1 MKCFMSEKET
11 NLRVTGEEYGMRLDQ
26 FVSKHRPEYSRSRIQ
41 QWIKDGLIRLNGQ
54 PARAKDKLK
63 GGEVVEL
70 DLQKA
75 LDSIEAEDWSP
86 QEIPLDIVYEDE
98 YILLVNKQA
107 GLVVHPGSGNPDR
120 TMVNALIHHDASL
133 AKVPRAGIIH
143 RLDKDTTGLLVV
155 AKTLEAHTR
164 LVEALQDRDFDREYR
179 ALVWGELTAGGKI
192 NQPIGRHPTQ
202 RTRQA
207 VVHNGKPAVTHYRVE
222 ERFRAH
228 TLLKV
233 MLETGRTHQ
242 IRVHL
247 AHLKLPIVGDPVYGG
262 RLRIPPAASEELM
275 AALRGFKRQ
284 ALHAARLG
292 LEHPITGE
300 AMSWEVPMPDDMLS
314 LLAALRV
321 DRKQHAE

>member
-1 MKCFMSEKET
+1 MSENET

-41 QWIKDGLIRLNGQ
+41 QWIKDGLVRLNGQ

-63 GGEVVEL
+63 GGELVEL
-70 DLQKA
+70 DIQKA
-75 LDSIEAEDWSP
+75 LDLIEAEDWSP
-86 QEIPLDIVYEDE
+86 QEIPLDIVFEDE
-98 YILLVNKQA
+98 HILLVNKQA

-207 VVHNGKPAVTHYRVE
+207 VVNNGKPAVTHYRVE

-300 AMSWEVPMPDDMLS
+300 AMSWEVSMPDDMLN
-314 LLAALRV
+314 LLAVLRT
-321 DRKQHAE
+321 DRKLHAE

>member
-1 MKCFMSEKET
+1 MSENET

-41 QWIKDGLIRLNGQ
+41 QWIKDGLVRLNGQ

-63 GGEVVEL
+63 GGELVEL
-70 DLQKA
+70 DIQKA
-75 LDSIEAEDWSP
+75 LDLIEAEDWSP
-86 QEIPLDIVYEDE
+86 QEIPLDIVFEDE
-98 YILLVNKQA
+98 HILLVNKQA

-207 VVHNGKPAVTHYRVE
+207 VVNNGKPAVTHYRVE

-300 AMSWEVPMPDDMLS
+300 AMSWEVPMPDDMLN
-314 LLAALRV
+314 LLAVLRT
-321 DRKQHAE
+321 DRKLHAE

>member
-1 MKCFMSEKET
+1 
-11 NLRVTGEEYGMRLDQ
+11 
-26 FVSKHRPEYSRSRIQ
+26 
-41 QWIKDGLIRLNGQ
+41 
-54 PARAKDKLK
+54 
-63 GGEVVEL
+63 
-70 DLQKA
+70 
-75 LDSIEAEDWSP
+75 
-86 QEIPLDIVYEDE
+86 
-98 YILLVNKQA
+98 
-107 GLVVHPGSGNPDR
+107 
-120 TMVNALIHHDASL
+120 MVNALIHHDASL

-179 ALVWGELTAGGKI
+179 ALVWGELTAGGKV

-222 ERFRAH
+222 ERFRVH

-242 IRVHL
+242 IRVHM
-247 AHLKLPIVGDPVYGG
+247 AHLKHPIVGDPVYGG

-284 ALHAARLG
+284 ALHAAKLG
-292 LEHPITGE
+292 LEHPISGE
-300 AMSWEVPMPDDMLS
+300 AMSWEVPMPDDMLN
-314 LLAALRV
+314 LLAVLRA
-321 DRKQHAE
+321 DRKLHAE

>member
-1 MKCFMSEKET
+1 MSENET

-63 GGEVVEL
+63 GGEFVEL

-86 QEIPLDIVYEDE
+86 QEIPLEIVYEDE
-98 YILLVNKQA
+98 HILLVNKQA

-179 ALVWGELTAGGKI
+179 ALVWGELTAGGKV

-222 ERFRAH
+222 ERFRVH

-242 IRVHL
+242 IRVHM
-247 AHLKLPIVGDPVYGG
+247 AHLKHPIVGDPVYGG
-262 RLRIPPAASEELM
+262 RLRIPPAASDELM

-284 ALHAARLG
+284 ALHAAKLG

-300 AMSWEVPMPDDMLS
+300 AMSWEVPMPDDMLN
-314 LLAALRV
+314 LLAVLRA
-321 DRKQHAE
+321 DRKLHAE